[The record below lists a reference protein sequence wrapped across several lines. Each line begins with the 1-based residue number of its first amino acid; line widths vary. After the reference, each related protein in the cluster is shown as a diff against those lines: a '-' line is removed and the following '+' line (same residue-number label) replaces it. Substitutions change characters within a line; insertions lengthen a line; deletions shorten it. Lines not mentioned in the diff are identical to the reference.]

1 MVMKIMLL
9 LMMIKIMMMTMMM
22 MMLMMIMMV
31 MIMIIVMIVMRMM
44 LVAAH
49 NMQSLWTQDMDGGGA
64 RNRVRFFVHVSRPSS
79 PKNDRAR

>member
-1 MVMKIMLL
+1 
-9 LMMIKIMMMTMMM
+9 MITAMMM
-22 MMLMMIMMV
+22 MMMIMMMVMMKMMV
-31 MIMIIVMIVMRMM
+31 MIMIMVMIVMRMM
-44 LVAAH
+44 VVAAH

>member
-1 MVMKIMLL
+1 
-9 LMMIKIMMMTMMM
+9 MITAMTMMM
-22 MMLMMIMMV
+22 MVMMMIMMMMMV
-31 MIMIIVMIVMRMM
+31 MIIVMIVMIMVMIVMRMM
-44 LVAAH
+44 VVAAH